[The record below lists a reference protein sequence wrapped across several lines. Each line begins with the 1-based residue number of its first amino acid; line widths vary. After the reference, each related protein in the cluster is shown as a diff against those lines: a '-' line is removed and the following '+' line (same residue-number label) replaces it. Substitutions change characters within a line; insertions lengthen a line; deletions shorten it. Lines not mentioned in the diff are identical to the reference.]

1 MHPATTLRQGGTFIN
16 GRRPALPHLARTWA
30 KLLVCLS
37 LVACGSPNT
46 SPSASAGQP
55 AMPSA
60 SIEPSASAGGSTAQ
74 DGGTASP
81 TPASPPPWSAGSI
94 ETVDMATA
102 WGVVHVIDL
111 PTAIGKDR
119 MFGFAQAATPDGR
132 WLIGTNM
139 PRTEASGAVYAV
151 LYSPTTRQMVTMRQ
165 LTDARSQI
173 IWAWADDRWVVW
185 TEAADDP
192 NFFAWHLY
200 AYDRVNGSSKEI
212 AQASMTAG
220 KPVPGPLTRPFV
232 DHGRVV
238 WAQFIGPFGP
248 GTLRNAVVRMAN
260 LATGATT
267 TLAVSAG
274 QPTFSWPWV
283 SWGVATGTGS
293 GHTLLTNL
301 ETGAHLRLDVR
312 PATLALTGTSVAYN
326 DADSQALF
334 LIDDIRRKPPN
345 ALLVL
350 RAEPT
355 SGIHF
360 EWPTLSARIL
370 AWAQVETTL
379 VYDRAERRL
388 VVLPVSHMAV
398 SSWVGGRLLVWYD
411 SIAMQQGETRLPA
424 PIIHVI
430 DTTTLP
436 VKH

>member
-1 MHPATTLRQGGTFIN
+1 
-16 GRRPALPHLARTWA
+16 
-30 KLLVCLS
+30 
-37 LVACGSPNT
+37 
-46 SPSASAGQP
+46 
-55 AMPSA
+55 
-60 SIEPSASAGGSTAQ
+60 
-74 DGGTASP
+74 
-81 TPASPPPWSAGSI
+81 
-94 ETVDMATA
+94 MATA
-102 WGVVHVIDL
+102 WGAVHVIDL

-173 IWAWADDRWVVW
+173 IGASADDRWVVW
-185 TEAADDP
+185 AEAADDP
-192 NFFAWHLY
+192 TFWHLF
-200 AYDRVNGSSKEI
+200 AYDRVTGTSHEV
-212 AQASMTAG
+212 AQTATAG
-220 KPVPGPLTRPFV
+220 GSPVPGPVSGPVV
-232 DHGRVV
+232 DHGRAF
-238 WAQFIGPFGP
+238 WAQFVDPLGSAKP
-248 GTLRNAVVRMAN
+248 RHAVVRMAN
-260 LATGATT
+260 LDTGVSTT
-267 TLAVSAG
+267 PAVSAG

-312 PATLALTGTSVAYN
+312 PATLTLTGTSVAYN

-360 EWPTLSARIL
+360 EWPTLSTRIL

-379 VYDRAERRL
+379 VYDRAEHRL

-398 SSWVGGRLLVWYD
+398 SSWVSGRLLVWYD
-411 SIAMQQGETRLPA
+411 SIAQQQGELRLPT
-424 PIIHVI
+424 PFLHVI